1 MIETIRAKIQN
12 LLSTAQ
18 PRREVRFDDTCFTIT
33 EEHKEQVIGNWAMVQ
48 EVFAFKQ
55 DRLTYDDIC
64 IGLRFDS
71 TGSYWWV
78 AEDYIGYSDF
88 LEELYRRFPG
98 IREDW
103 FGEVAQPPFEEK
115 RTTLW
120 DVKWLPP
127 E

>member
-1 MIETIRAKIQN
+1 
-12 LLSTAQ
+12 
-18 PRREVRFDDTCFTIT
+18 
-33 EEHKEQVIGNWAMVQ
+33 MVK

-71 TGSYWWV
+71 IGSYWWV
-78 AEDYIGYSDF
+78 AEDYLGYSEF
-88 LEELYRRFPG
+88 QRELYRRFPG

-103 FGEVAQPPFEEK
+103 LTEVAMPPFAEK

-120 DVKWLPP
+120 GEKWLPS